1 SAAARAARRAL
12 ALHPEDEA
20 EFRALLLLLE
30 EAGDRPGALQAYH
43 DYARRLNTELETEP
57 AAETRRLADAIR
69 ERRDAEAAAPP
80 AAQAPSATPA
90 ATAAPPAT
98 RNLRRPLVLAG
109 VAALGLIALTAAIAF
124 RWNRHRQ
131 APPPV
136 RTLAVFPF
144 TLRGGA
150 PFGYLSDGMV
160 DLLSA
165 KLEGASGFH
174 AIDPRTVLA
183 ASAGSDAS
191 AAADPAVRARIA
203 KELGAGWYIN
213 GDVIEVAGR
222 LQINGA
228 LMDLNG
234 GPQPLATASV
244 SGDTTQLFEL
254 VDDLAGRMLARLAVG
269 RDTAL
274 VHLAAV
280 TTHSLPALRRY
291 LDGERALREGRDAQ
305 AAAAFREAATLD
317 TNFALA
323 QYRLALAA
331 TWVRTPTAEDPA
343 PWAARAAQHA
353 QRLTPLARDLLSAY
367 RAYKEVDA
375 DQAEQLYRTSIESH
389 PDNFEAWFMLGE
401 TLFHYN
407 FWRGRTPMEAWT
419 PFQRALALD
428 PTNAHALVHLARLA
442 AAEGKLEELDSL
454 VARYRQH
461 YPEAERM
468 LEMEALQAFTRDDLA
483 QRREVTASARTADEY
498 VKWGLLLD
506 AFCYAQNLD
515 AARELATTA
524 NSLTTGSNGA
534 VVLWRYL
541 HELPLSSGQ
550 WRNRPGSPPL
560 PRGPDPGDEDAWR
573 LESEA
578 LLAAEPLLPLP
589 AVRIAGIRDSIAARR
604 PYTALR
610 PPSLKFEA
618 ELGGVMQTYLVGLL
632 SLRLGDS
639 AAAKRSLAELLQI
652 REMPLSA
659 AANQLAHGLRA
670 EMARARG
677 DSRAVLAELD
687 GFYFGMFNGGFRGA
701 AHWGVHE
708 RFLKAEALHA
718 LGREEEALPWYQSF
732 RGAYDVPF
740 LPLAHYR
747 LAEIHH
753 KLGEGERVAF
763 HVARLRSMWRDADPE
778 FKPLVEQAE
787 SWSEQ
792 RR

>member
-1 SAAARAARRAL
+1 M
-12 ALHPEDEA
+12 
-20 EFRALLLLLE
+20 
-30 EAGDRPGALQAYH
+30 
-43 DYARRLNTELETEP
+43 
-57 AAETRRLADAIR
+57 
-69 ERRDAEAAAPP
+69 
-80 AAQAPSATPA
+80 
-90 ATAAPPAT
+90 
-98 RNLRRPLVLAG
+98 VLAG
-109 VAALGLIALTAAIAF
+109 VATLGLIAFTAAIAF
-124 RWNRHRQ
+124 RSNRHHQ

-183 ASAGSDAS
+183 ASAGSDAA

-317 TNFALA
+317 TSFALA

-331 TWVRTPTAEDPA
+331 TWVRTPTAEDPV
-343 PWAARAAQHA
+343 PWAERAAQHA

-367 RAYKEVDA
+367 RAYKELDA
-375 DQAEQLYRTSIESH
+375 EEAEHLYRASIESH

-407 FWRGRTPMEAWT
+407 MWRGRAPMEAWT

-442 AAEGKLEELDSL
+442 AAEGRIGALDTL
-454 VARYRQH
+454 VARYREH

-468 LEMEALQAFTRDDLA
+468 LEMEALQAFARDDRA
-483 QRREVTASARTADEY
+483 QRRMVAAAARTADDY
-498 VKWGLLLD
+498 VKWSLLID

-515 AARELATTA
+515 AARELVPVAS
-524 NSLTTGSNGA
+524 SLGGGSNGA
-534 VVLWRYL
+534 VVVWRYL
-541 HELPLSSGQ
+541 RELPLSAGQ
-550 WRNRPGSPPL
+550 WTSRPGSPAL
-560 PRGPDPGDEDAWR
+560 PRGPDPADEDAWR
-573 LESEA
+573 LEAEA

-589 AVRIAGIRDSIAARR
+589 TAAIAAIRDSIARRR
-604 PYTALR
+604 PYVAL
-610 PPSLKFEA
+610 PPPAQKFEA
-618 ELGGVMQTYLVGLL
+618 VLGGVMQSYLVGLL
-632 SLRLGDS
+632 SVRLGDS

-652 REMPLSA
+652 REMPLSLA
-659 AANQLAHGLRA
+659 ADQLARGLRA
-670 EMARARG
+670 EMASAHG
-677 DSRAVLAELD
+677 DPKAALAELD
-687 GFYFGMFNGGFRGA
+687 GFYFGLFGGGFRGA
-701 AHWGVHE
+701 AHWGIHE

-718 LGREEEALPWYQSF
+718 LGRDEEALPWYQSF
-732 RGAYDVPF
+732 SGAYDIPF
-740 LPLAHYR
+740 IPLAHFR

-753 KLGEGERVAF
+753 KLGEKERVAF
-763 HVARLRSMWRDADPE
+763 HVARLRSMWRDADSE
-778 FKPLVEQAE
+778 LQPLVRQAE
-787 SWSEQ
+787 TW
-792 RR
+792 R